1 MLARPPGS
9 ASWLCATP
17 APALPGTLVAAAA
30 TALDI
35 RTSPRLPPRLKNA
48 VVTDAPAYGQETL
61 LLEGEW
67 IGDTQVL
74 MCLWRSCR
82 TCALALVR
90 HLPARSWS
98 PVAPDAVH
106 RGTLPGDAGRS
117 VPGRHPSEHNKCI
130 SMQSCIRRF
139 CVCNS
144 AEPLLLPTHLLLLR
158 EACADSSRYS
168 AASEQGVARLKAL
181 RDRPDAPSGQY
192 RPLWGG
198 RGVSERADDLTSQH
212 RDPAYLLTV
221 LHPS

>member
-1 MLARPPGS
+1 MCLTSAGGAPQRQGRRDDGGGVRSPMLARPPGS

-17 APALPGTLVAAAA
+17 APALPGTLVAAA

-35 RTSPRLPPRLKNA
+35 RTSPHLPPRLKNA
-48 VVTDAPAYGQETL
+48 VVTDAPAYGQESM

-67 IGDTQVL
+67 IGESQVL

-117 VPGRHPSEHNKCI
+117 VPGRRPSEHNKCI
-130 SMQSCIRRF
+130 T
-139 CVCNS
+139 
-144 AEPLLLPTHLLLLR
+144 LL
-158 EACADSSRYS
+158 C
-168 AASEQGVARLKAL
+168 QGVWLWLAQVCSTGYRL
-181 RDRPDAPSGQY
+181 SG
-192 RPLWGG
+192 
-198 RGVSERADDLTSQH
+198 SQLELGQPN
-212 RDPAYLLTV
+212 DSV
-221 LHPS
+221 

>member
-1 MLARPPGS
+1 MCLTSAGGAPQRQGRRDDGGWVHSFVLACHPGS

-17 APALPGTLVAAAA
+17 APAFPGAPVAAP
-30 TALDI
+30 TPPLSI
-35 RTSPRLPPRLKNA
+35 RASLRLPLRLKNA
-48 VVTDAPAYGQETL
+48 VVTDSPADGQETL

-67 IGDTQVL
+67 IGESQVL

-117 VPGRHPSEHNKCI
+117 VPGRRPSEHNKCI

-144 AEPLLLPTHLLLLR
+144 AEQLLLPAHLLLLR
-158 EACADSSRYS
+158 EACADSLHLYS
-168 AASEQGVARLKAL
+168 CYCTPIC
-181 RDRPDAPSGQY
+181 DTWYAPI
-192 RPLWGG
+192 
-198 RGVSERADDLTSQH
+198 ECTQH
-212 RDPAYLLTV
+212 
-221 LHPS
+221 